1 MTENYLS
8 KGRVRRIIREKY
20 NTRIAESAV
29 DALAEQTNM
38 YIDNLVGGAVEL
50 ASHAGRKTVQGED
63 IKLANRGI

>member
-20 NTRIAESAV
+20 NTRISGSAI

-38 YIDNLVGGAVEL
+38 YIDNVVGGAVEL

>member
-8 KGRVRRIIREKY
+8 KGRARRIIREKY
-20 NTRIAESAV
+20 NTRIAKSAI

-50 ASHAGRKTVQGED
+50 ASHAGRKTIQGED
-63 IKLANRGI
+63 IKLANKGI